1 MDENEEVL
9 DKENII
15 KNKNKDL
22 NNKNNQEIKN
32 IEFEVILVGESN
44 VGKTSIFKKFIDD
57 TFSDTLA
64 CTINID
70 YKVKS
75 IKINENLIV
84 DLKIYDTAGQEKFKA
99 LTKKYYQNANG
110 VILVFDLTD
119 ENSFTKL
126 NKWVN
131 DINDN
136 AGNVEV
142 ILVGNKS
149 DLENRKVSETKAQIF
164 AKEKKMKY
172 IETSAKEGKNILLL
186 FEELIIGMN
195 KRKNDESSSI
205 PEMGSVNY
213 SYLVKRTELNKKMKC
228 EKESKCC

>member
-1 MDENEEVL
+1 M
-9 DKENII
+9 
-15 KNKNKDL
+15 
-22 NNKNNQEIKN
+22 
-32 IEFEVILVGESN
+32 
-44 VGKTSIFKKFIDD
+44 
-57 TFSDTLA
+57 
-64 CTINID
+64 
-70 YKVKS
+70 
-75 IKINENLIV
+75 
-84 DLKIYDTAGQEKFKA
+84 
-99 LTKKYYQNANG
+99 
-110 VILVFDLTD
+110 
-119 ENSFTKL
+119 
-126 NKWVN
+126 
-131 DINDN
+131 
-136 AGNVEV
+136 EV

>member
-70 YKVKS
+70 YRVKS

-99 LTKKYYQNANG
+99 LTKKYYQNSNG

>member
-22 NNKNNQEIKN
+22 NNKNNQEIKY

-70 YKVKS
+70 YRVKS

>member
-99 LTKKYYQNANG
+99 LTKKYYQNSNG

>member
-149 DLENRKVSETKAQIF
+149 DLENRKVSEAKAQIF

>member
-70 YKVKS
+70 YRVKS